1 LKCEVYKKE
10 KVENTTKK
18 YKQTHIPKVSTEG
31 IDYRDRAKFIK
42 DFYAKNLY
50 GKSVVNKD
58 LGITIHFNSIG
69 RNELAY
75 GRALYVKKVAILKC
89 LLELLEVAEYNN
101 FGRKKDTDKET
112 VLGYLNFKA
121 KVIIDD
127 KMENVRINI
136 LLKKN
141 GKAYYNH
148 EVNIKNKTS

>member
-1 LKCEVYKKE
+1 METK
-10 KVENTTKK
+10 NKK
-18 YKQTHIPKVSTEG
+18 YKQIIIPSVSTDN
-31 IDYRDRAKFIK
+31 IDYRNRAKSIR
-42 DFYAKNLY
+42 DFYTENLY

-69 RNELAY
+69 KNELAY
-75 GRALYVKKVAILKC
+75 GKALYAKKVAVLKC
-89 LLELLEVAEYNN
+89 LFELLEVAEYNN

-121 KVIIDD
+121 KVMIDN

-136 LLKKN
+136 LLKKT

-148 EVNIKNKTS
+148 EVNIKK

>member
-1 LKCEVYKKE
+1 MESK
-10 KVENTTKK
+10 TKK
-18 YKQTHIPKVSTEG
+18 YKQTVVPQVSTEEV
-31 IDYRDRAKFIK
+31 DYRNRVKSIK
-42 DFYAKNLY
+42 DFYTENLY

-69 RNELAY
+69 KNELAY
-75 GRALYVKKVAILKC
+75 GRALYAKKVAILKC
-89 LLELLEVAEYNN
+89 LFELLEVAEYNN

-121 KVIIDD
+121 KVIIND
-127 KMENVRINI
+127 KIENVRINV

-148 EVNIKNKTS
+148 EVNIKK